1 MKPPESA
8 SPFIV
13 LVSKGEMLKVQ
24 HEGAAKLVIES
35 EEAGAHLVGPVC
47 CTLFGINKYWIALYE
62 GPVCRFPPKTPL
74 SLWQSF
80 IPPAPNAPG
89 LFAQLSASANLLA
102 NRLLMKFLPV
112 LLLFFIFCPFTH
124 FTMPQMGRGRW
135 GVFNLDQEQPKGNT
149 LSPEPRCQRFH

>member
-80 IPPAPNAPG
+80 IPPGTQRPWFICTVVGVGEFVGQQTVDEVSPGSSPVFHLLPIHAFYNA
-89 LFAQLSASANLLA
+89 AN
-102 NRLLMKFLPV
+102 
-112 LLLFFIFCPFTH
+112 
-124 FTMPQMGRGRW
+124 G
-135 GVFNLDQEQPKGNT
+135 
-149 LSPEPRCQRFH
+149 